1 MNNMEQRLED
11 VIKKQIK
18 EDIDKTFTEYKNE
31 KLKELDYE
39 IEKRRNEIVGNVV
52 NGIKIYIEER
62 QQLSLEPAINIRI
75 VNNVIRKV

>member
-75 VNNVIRKV
+75 VNNVIRKA